1 MDDTEVNGRNVL
13 CNFLDFFFL
22 FFFKKGQYLLDL
34 TKRRF
39 YFAEDNL
46 SCTMHI
52 SKYVYEFV
60 LFRHHFLVVQQS
72 AFFFLM

>member
-1 MDDTEVNGRNVL
+1 M
-13 CNFLDFFFL
+13 
-22 FFFKKGQYLLDL
+22 LDL

-46 SCTMHI
+46 SCTIHI

-60 LFRHHFLVVQQS
+60 LFPHHFLAVQQS
-72 AFFFLM
+72 AFFFFNVKTVLMHVCMTYF

>member
-1 MDDTEVNGRNVL
+1 MDDTEGDGRNVL

-22 FFFKKGQYLLDL
+22 KRGYLLDL

-39 YFAEDNL
+39 YFAGDNL
-46 SCTMHI
+46 SCTIHI

-60 LFRHHFLVVQQS
+60 PFPHHFLAVQQS